1 MGAEEKRIMIGVCGG
16 TGSGKTTLARRI
28 YDALGGDA
36 LLLNMDCYYKDH
48 KEMPYEERCKL
59 NYDCPSAFD
68 GELLVSHL
76 KALKRGEPIV
86 YPTYDF
92 TRHLR
97 ADETVYAESKRVIII
112 EGILLFDFPEIVN
125 LLDMKIFVDTDADVR
140 ILRRLVR
147 DVSERGRSI
156 DSVVSQYLNTV
167 KPMHEKY
174 IEPTKR
180 LADVIVPEGG
190 QNDVAYEMIVNSVLK
205 KISR

>member
-1 MGAEEKRIMIGVCGG
+1 MAYAAARAAEKPRSHGAF
-16 TGSGKTTLARRI
+16 TTLLAATHCCLIWIVITKTIKKCLTRSVASLITIVRARSTASFWFRT
-28 YDALGGDA
+28 
-36 LLLNMDCYYKDH
+36 
-48 KEMPYEERCKL
+48 
-59 NYDCPSAFD
+59 
-68 GELLVSHL
+68 
-76 KALKRGEPIV
+76 LKRV

>member
-1 MGAEEKRIMIGVCGG
+1 
-16 TGSGKTTLARRI
+16 
-28 YDALGGDA
+28 
-36 LLLNMDCYYKDH
+36 
-48 KEMPYEERCKL
+48 
-59 NYDCPSAFD
+59 
-68 GELLVSHL
+68 
-76 KALKRGEPIV
+76 
-86 YPTYDF
+86 
-92 TRHLR
+92 
-97 ADETVYAESKRVIII
+97 
-112 EGILLFDFPEIVN
+112 
-125 LLDMKIFVDTDADVR
+125 MKIFVDTDADVR